1 MEGDRQLSPHLGPL
15 ASPATNFCHLSSQV
29 SMADFFMVSD
39 RVLYLWWG
47 QDAQV
52 SLGRGQEGTS
62 GVGRAP
68 CPQSKSSNGI
78 RGREAHGNLLDL
90 CPRLRVV
97 DSGGVEWIALQTHL
111 MELMASCLSVL
122 RSADIPPMPMKA
134 S

>member
-1 MEGDRQLSPHLGPL
+1 M
-15 ASPATNFCHLSSQV
+15 
-29 SMADFFMVSD
+29 
-39 RVLYLWWG
+39 
-47 QDAQV
+47 
-52 SLGRGQEGTS
+52 GRGQEGTS

-90 CPRLRVV
+90 CPRLRAV
-97 DSGGVEWIALQTHL
+97 DSGSGGVDRTQTHL